1 MGTFLD
7 KDISTE
13 RQHID
18 AMLVVGD
25 GLYIDDAAVGL
36 GLGLALV
43 EHTGTHI
50 DGVVDEHGI
59 EVLDILVTEV
69 GNGLAADIGHGD
81 AYSQG
86 EHQCAY
92 HQDLTMLIVAGIVDI
107 GMHGMVIHGEE
118 TEEIV
123 VALENG
129 LREGMTDLLPYDE
142 IFVI

>member
-18 AMLVVGD
+18 AMLVVSD

-43 EHTGTHI
+43 EHAGTHI
-50 DGVVDEHGI
+50 DGVVDEHGV
-59 EVLDILVTEV
+59 EVLDILVTEI
-69 GNGLAADIGHGD
+69 GYGLTADIGHGD
-81 AYSQG
+81 AYCQG
-86 EHQCAY
+86 EYQCAY
-92 HQDLTMLIVAGIVDI
+92 HQNLTMLIVGSIVDI
-107 GMHGMVIHGEE
+107 GMHGMMVHGEE
-118 TEEIV
+118 TKEII

-129 LREGMTDLLPYDE
+129 LRKRVTNLFTNDE
-142 IFVI
+142 VFVI